1 MNYLK
6 SFVLALMIVFIMPF
20 TAEAE
25 LHSNVVTLNHA
36 DYVNIDRT
44 IERGGNTYPLY
55 YTAREDLYAYAYGDV
70 ACEMENVYFEDVI
83 GLLED
88 LHDMEATT
96 YDDLNV
102 TIFETRGPMYV
113 EDVYKAIKDH
123 DAFRYCQI
131 NGVTNHPDMG
141 LTYVVPIEGD
151 MGPQGLNPLYWFT
164 KFDRMLTTF
173 PSSFTPK
180 LEP

>member
-1 MNYLK
+1 MTYLK
-6 SFVLALMIVFIMPF
+6 SFVLILMIVLIMPF

-44 IERGGNTYPLY
+44 IIRGGVTYPLY
-55 YTAREDLYAYAYGDV
+55 YTSKEDLYAYAYGDI
-70 ACEMENVYFEDVI
+70 ACEMANIYFEDVI

-113 EDVYKAIKDH
+113 EEVYKRIKDL
-123 DAFRYCQI
+123 DAFAFCMLT
-131 NGVTNHPDMG
+131 GVTNHPDMG

-151 MGPQGLNPLYWFT
+151 MGPQGLNTLYWFT
-164 KFDRMLTTF
+164 PFSKMLTKF

-180 LEP
+180 

>member
-164 KFDRMLTTF
+164 KFDRMLTKF
-173 PSSFTPK
+173 PSPFTPK
-180 LEP
+180 D

>member
-1 MNYLK
+1 M
-6 SFVLALMIVFIMPF
+6 SFFRILVMTVLALFLLMP
-20 TAEAE
+20 TTIKAE
-25 LHSNVVTLNHA
+25 LHTNVVTLNHA

-44 IERGGNTYPLY
+44 IERGGKTYPLY
-55 YTAREDLYAYAYGDV
+55 YTSREDLYAYAYGDV

-141 LTYVVPIEGD
+141 GTYVTKIPDEVSPA
-151 MGPQGLNPLYWFT
+151 NNVLYWFT
-164 KFDRMLTTF
+164 KFDRMLTKF
-173 PSSFTPK
+173 PSPFTPK
-180 LEP
+180 D